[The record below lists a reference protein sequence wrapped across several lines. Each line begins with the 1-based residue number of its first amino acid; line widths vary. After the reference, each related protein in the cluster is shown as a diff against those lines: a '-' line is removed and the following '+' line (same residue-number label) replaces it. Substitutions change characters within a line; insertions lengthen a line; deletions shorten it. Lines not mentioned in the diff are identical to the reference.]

1 MKPHLGQLFVLLPSL
16 AFAEAAPGNS
26 ASVAGG
32 TGEVAITSSRLLG
45 DSPLE
50 QIELMRSR
58 LAINAMERGPF
69 GLNQDPSKQTA
80 TKLFLPR
87 KNTRK
92 VVTPFADVVK
102 AVPVAV
108 VFPAEQ
114 EFLVGSRTI
123 RAGDT
128 FPLVVRDEKISV
140 RVESVRSNGVVFKN
154 LKSGERA
161 TKRLA
166 LRPEGVTPGG
176 KIQSITGVVSAKGA
190 SKEPLHINLSTLPS
204 AEPTR
209 SP

>member
-1 MKPHLGQLFVLLPSL
+1 MKPHLVIIMLLPSL
-16 AFAEAAPGNS
+16 AFTEAAQENS
-26 ASVAGG
+26 APVAGG
-32 TGEVAITSSRLLG
+32 AGEGVIASSRLIA

-50 QIELMRSR
+50 QIEQMRLR

-69 GLNQDPSKQTA
+69 GLNQDPSKQAPTRLLL
-80 TKLFLPR
+80 KR
-87 KNTRK
+87 KRTQK
-92 VVTPFADVVK
+92 IITPFADVVK

-123 RAGDT
+123 RTGDT

-161 TKRLA
+161 TKRLD
-166 LRPEGVTPGG
+166 LRPEGVTAGG
-176 KIQSITGVVSAKGA
+176 MIQSIEGVIPAGEA
-190 SKEPLHINLSTLPS
+190 SKEPLHVDISSLPP